1 MVRAGQSHNGPHV
14 MFVKSDKSEVSP
26 EPDIGVGDRSPTKEE
41 CNAWGELSAEESAEI
56 RRRAAQSKQLQA
68 SFGEIVGLLMR
79 SPQFKNTPLSDLEEL
94 VVPAITTGQF
104 MVAEAHVKKSGFITP
119 VAAVLWASVSEE
131 IDRQL
136 SDNPDQSMKL
146 APKDWKSGEI
156 PWLIIA
162 AGDQRLI
169 KTLVERVQETILK
182 DRTLKFW
189 IADGGGKVVTTAAT
203 SN

>member
-1 MVRAGQSHNGPHV
+1 
-14 MFVKSDKSEVSP
+14 
-26 EPDIGVGDRSPTKEE
+26 
-41 CNAWGELSAEESAEI
+41 
-56 RRRAAQSKQLQA
+56 
-68 SFGEIVGLLMR
+68 MR

-136 SDNPDQSMKL
+136 SDNPDQSLKL
-146 APKDWKSGEI
+146 TPKDWKSGKI

-169 KTLVERVQETILK
+169 KALLERVQETVLK
-182 DRTLKFW
+182 DQALKFW